1 MASLP
6 PKWLRALIPGV
17 LVIIW
22 LIFSGIG
29 GPYFGKISGISS
41 NDLATFLPQTAE
53 STKVN
58 DKLLSFYE
66 NKTLPLILAFDKQ
79 GKTLSDV
86 DVDGLKKLAK
96 NLQNV
101 QQVSGTISPPI
112 VAEDSKAAIIV
123 LPLKS
128 ANELKKVFTE
138 IRGEVGDA
146 NLALDYKMTGAA
158 SFSQDLQKAFSGID
172 ATLLLVALVVV
183 FIILLVVYRSPI
195 LPVVVL
201 AAAVGALSSAIFI
214 VWNLANAGVFTIN
227 GQVQGILFILVIGA
241 TTDYSLLYIARYRE
255 ELGNYESTWR
265 ASLAALRASFE
276 PIIAAGGTVTVGLLV
291 LLLSD
296 LGSNKALGPV
306 GGIGI
311 GMAVASALTFL
322 PSLLLPFGRA
332 AFWPR
337 HPKFETENGADVV
350 SRNHPAWS
358 KVGALVRRHPRRIWI
373 TTIVLLLVA
382 CVGFFQLK
390 ADGVPQ
396 SELVVGY
403 SEARE
408 GQKIIDKHFPSG
420 SGSPAYVLLKKE
432 KINAAVDKIDTDK
445 SVASVYVAA
454 SNSDSGTM
462 PVGREKSEI
471 QHKILEEVEKE
482 RVKQLDSIHA
492 QIAAKMP
499 GAPAQYVESAYQAAI
514 ARVPAAITIAES
526 AYPFKNATL
535 KIADGNVLLQVT
547 LKDAADS
554 LAARDTVVRLRNIA
568 HTVDSSSM
576 VGGISAIQ
584 YDTNRASEHDR
595 FVLIPMILLAIT
607 VILILLLRSFVAP
620 LVLLL
625 TTIVSF
631 GATLGI
637 AAILFNYFWHF
648 PGADPSVILF
658 GFVFLVALGIDYN
671 IFLMTRVREEIIKS
685 GVQSGTIKALVV
697 TGGVIT
703 SAGVVLA
710 ATFAALSV
718 IPVLFL
724 TEIAFIVAF
733 GVLLDTIV
741 VRSLL
746 VPALTLEIG
755 RPMWWPSKTS
765 KKKKA

>member
-6 PKWLRALIPGV
+6 SKWLRILIPGV
-17 LVIIW
+17 LVVTW

-41 NDLATFLPQTAE
+41 NDLASFLPQTAE

-79 GKTLSDV
+79 GKTLSDA
-86 DVDGLKKLAK
+86 DVEGLKKLAK
-96 NLQNV
+96 RLQNV
-101 QQVSGTISPPI
+101 QQVSGVISPPI

-128 ANELKKVFTE
+128 ANELKNVFTE

-158 SFSQDLQKAFSGID
+158 SFSQDLQKAFGGID
-172 ATLLLVALVVV
+172 VTLLSVALVVV
-183 FIILLVVYRSPI
+183 FVILLVVYRSPI

-276 PIIAAGGTVTVGLLV
+276 PVIAAGGTVTVGLLV

-337 HPKFETENGADVV
+337 HPKFETENDADVV

-358 KVGALVRRHPRRIWI
+358 KVGVLVRRHPRRIWV

-382 CVGFFQLK
+382 CAGFFQLK

-432 KINAAVDKIDTDK
+432 KIDAAVGKIDADK

-462 PVGREKSEI
+462 PVGHEKSEI
-471 QHKILEEVEKE
+471 QRRILEEVEKE

-526 AYPFKNATL
+526 AYPFKNATP

-554 LAARDTVVRLRNIA
+554 LTARDAIVRLRNIA
-568 HTVDSSSM
+568 HTIDSSSM
-576 VGGISAIQ
+576 VGGISAIH

-595 FVLIPMILLAIT
+595 FVLIPVILLAIT

-620 LVLLL
+620 LILLF

-685 GVQSGTIKALVV
+685 GVQRGAIKALVV

-755 RPMWWPSKTS
+755 RPMWWPSKVS
-765 KKKKA
+765 RKK

>member
-6 PKWLRALIPGV
+6 PKWLRVLIPGV
-17 LVIIW
+17 LVAIW
-22 LIFSGIG
+22 LVFSGVG

-53 STKVN
+53 STKAN
-58 DKLLSFYE
+58 DKLLGFYE
-66 NKTLPLILAFDKQ
+66 NKTIPLILAFDKQ
-79 GKTLSDV
+79 GNTLSETDAES
-86 DVDGLKKLAK
+86 LKKLATK
-96 NLQNV
+96 LQSV
-101 QQVSGTISPPI
+101 SRVSGKISSPI
-112 VAEDSKAAIIV
+112 ISDDSKAAIIV

-138 IRGEVGDA
+138 IRGYINDA
-146 NLALDYKMTGAA
+146 NLALNYKMTGAA

-172 ATLLLVALVVV
+172 FTLLLVALVVV
-183 FIILLVVYRSPI
+183 FVILLVVYRSPI

-201 AAAVGALSSAIFI
+201 AAAVGALSAAIFI
-214 VWNLANAGVFTIN
+214 VWNLAYAGVFTIN

-311 GMAVASALTFL
+311 GMAIASALTFL
-322 PSLLLPFGRA
+322 PSMLLPFGRA

-337 HPKFETENGADVV
+337 HPKFETENNVDIVT
-350 SRNHPAWS
+350 RNHPAWS

-373 TTIVLLLVA
+373 ITIALLLVA

-408 GQKIIDKHFPSG
+408 GQKIIDEHFPSG
-420 SGSPAYVLLKKE
+420 SGSPAYILINKNKMDPVIE
-432 KINAAVDKIDTDK
+432 KIDADK
-445 SVASVYVAA
+445 SVASIYVAA
-454 SNSDSGTM
+454 SNSSSGTM
-462 PVGREKSEI
+462 PVGREKAEI
-471 QHKILEEVEKE
+471 KQKILEQVDKE
-482 RVKQLDSIHA
+482 RATQLDSIHA
-492 QIAAKMP
+492 QIVAKMP
-499 GAPAQYVESAYQAAI
+499 GAPAAYVERAYEAAI
-514 ARVPAAITIAES
+514 SKVPTASSIADS
-526 AYPFKNATL
+526 AYPFKDATP
-535 KIADGNVLLQVT
+535 KISDGNVLLQVT

-554 LAARDTVVRLRNIA
+554 LAARETVVRLRNISHA
-568 HTVDSSSM
+568 IDSSSM

-595 FVLIPMILLAIT
+595 FVLIPLILLAIT
-607 VILILLLRSFVAP
+607 IILVLLLRSFVAP
-620 LVLLL
+620 FILLF
-625 TTIVSF
+625 TTIMSF

-637 AAILFNYFWHF
+637 AAILFNNVWRF

-671 IFLMTRVREEIIKS
+671 IFLMTRVREEITKS
-685 GVQSGTIKALVV
+685 GVQAGTIKALVV

-755 RPMWWPSKTS
+755 RSMWWPAKIS
-765 KKKKA
+765 KKR